1 MGKLNQQQREIV
13 GSYCTSAIRKAS
25 AKKQVAISCSSKEGG
40 TAVAGAI
47 SAAYPSYK
55 LYRTQN
61 IFGSVIGYIATGV
74 LGPVGT
80 AGQIATDNWK
90 DFTVRCDSASAA
102 EKLVK
107 EIGSCIEEYGG
118 ADDSDIYVNGSGNG
132 NGNGKGESSGLS
144 TSSLLIIAAVVVVV
158 VVLIIA
164 LKKKKP

>member
-25 AKKQVAISCSSKEGG
+25 AKRQVAVSCSSKDGG

-55 LYRTQN
+55 FYRSQN
-61 IFGSVIGYIATGV
+61 IFGSVIGYVATGV

-118 ADDSDIYVNGSGNG
+118 GSDSDIYVGGMGNGSG
-132 NGNGKGESSGLS
+132 KGSGLS
-144 TSSLLIIAAVVVVV
+144 GTSLLIIAAIVA
-158 VVLIIA
+158 VVLVLIVA

>member
-1 MGKLNQQQREIV
+1 MGKLTEQQREII

-55 LYRTQN
+55 LYRSQN

-107 EIGSCIEEYGG
+107 EIGSCIEEYGV
-118 ADDSDIYVNGSGNG
+118 ADGSDIYVSGSG
-132 NGNGKGESSGLS
+132 KGTGTSSGLS

-158 VVLIIA
+158 VLVIVLTR
-164 LKKKKP
+164 KKK